1 MNCLKLK
8 VKLFLKCAQFEHRER
23 GISLSKVIF
32 KMSFKHPN
40 LKDTASKNV
49 SHVEYIGTRSGVD
62 KTLTEKDL
70 QKELEKGVSDDETY
84 AKYINERPRSH
95 GLFGQD
101 GLEDINEIK
110 SEMSSNTGFVWR
122 GIISL
127 REEDALKNGFENK
140 EKWQELI
147 RLKMPDIAYEMGIK
161 IENLRWCAAV
171 HMEKG
176 HPHTHVMFWEKN
188 PERIVGAVKE
198 SSLNAIRKSL
208 TDEIFENERQELLT
222 EKNMMRDLV
231 RDLAVKSVGDV
242 VRDIREFNEKIDLLI
257 GNTDKNELAP
267 KLFTKDEKKLI
278 NNIKELSQILPQHG
292 RINLKFMPE
301 DVKVK
306 TKEIAEFILKQPTF
320 ASVVEKNLKATE
332 ELTKMYT
339 GKVEDIEKTRNKA
352 YLDLVDR
359 ISQVILRGS
368 VEITKNNS
376 IVVDSDRAKT
386 AANLIE
392 KSKGDI
398 NNTQEIKEIC
408 SNLSKYC
415 IKANISVEETIN
427 GVFNYLNKAGYMCSS
442 EDVKQIYEKTKEEYK
457 DFELSYKTIDNYLAV
472 LKVLGINENNSIK
485 FLRNSINENIKDIE
499 KLIFKY
505 EKEGLLKKKESSFE
519 LTQKGYKLLSQTKKM
534 SNLQKAIMKCTE
546 GETDI
551 DKLLGNKSLLNEAA
565 MVKVFDEVKF
575 TKFDYKIKEEFG
587 EDNSLNMKEFER
599 KIFDKY
605 KNDFEKAENEFG
617 FYKSR
622 IEKLFLN
629 GYLDFNKETG
639 MFSFNDYGIEALKNI
654 STKFEFAK
662 YDANVTLSYI
672 TDDGL
677 DGAELKIIL
686 QKEIQNKIALSLAE
700 DINLILQRK
709 DIKEYIN
716 VNENGNIESTQK
728 GNDLEK
734 GLNIVNQ
741 FINKGPV
748 TLEQVKDV
756 CTEKYGDNAQAK
768 YESVSKKLEEL
779 YNKGYLNKTKT
790 NEYAVEEHIK
800 TLRNLLKQLKLEK
813 GTINNKD
820 LLGVLEK
827 NIPNKDAENQYKYLM
842 KRIDNLCKEKYLK
855 LEDGKFYITQKG
867 IDKKD
872 EVLHPERETLIKNID
887 YLKKLGMVKETS
899 IGLKSLNVEQV
910 KIEDTNLKKVLSIA
924 DKDCGTVE
932 VDKIEKNNTRLVNS
946 KYLNDTYG
954 EIKTSIDEMKKTLKI
969 DNIQEKTVLNLTKT
983 LLVSGVDYEEV
994 KSMLNKFSN
1003 QVGEDNYK
1011 TILEKAYKEVSDNN
1025 AFGKLTIISKDNWS
1039 DMFRA
1044 IGINPPPDYMY
1055 KGLYSINNSLGFG
1068 SIVNQIWKAA
1078 WNNLENQ
1085 RKQTT
1090 MQAEYMKKQL
1100 LKDGSKSKEAIKE
1113 EIKKQKSSSLYK
1125 DEEL

>member
-1 MNCLKLK
+1 M
-8 VKLFLKCAQFEHRER
+8 
-23 GISLSKVIF
+23 SKVIF

-40 LKDTASKNV
+40 LKDTTSKNV

-62 KTLTEKDL
+62 KTITEKDL
-70 QKELEKGVSDDETY
+70 QMELEKGVSDDETY
-84 AKYINERPRSH
+84 VKYINERPRSH

-101 GLEDINEIK
+101 GIEDINEIK
-110 SEMSSNTGFVWR
+110 QEIAANTGFVWR
-122 GIISL
+122 AIISL
-127 REEDALKNGFENK
+127 REEDALKNGFDNK

-176 HPHTHVMFWEKN
+176 HPHSHVIFWEKN
-188 PERIVGAVKE
+188 PERIIGAVKE

-208 TDEIFENERQELLT
+208 TDEIFENERQDLLT

-242 VRDIREFNEKIDLLI
+242 VKDIKKLNEKINLLI
-257 GNTDKNELAP
+257 STDKNELAP
-267 KLFTKDEKKLI
+267 KLFTEDEKKLI

-292 RINLKFMPE
+292 RVNLKFMPE
-301 DVKVK
+301 EVKIK

-339 GKVEDIEKTRNKA
+339 GKTEDIEKARNKA

-392 KSKGDI
+392 KSKGAI

-427 GVFNYLNKAGYMCSS
+427 GVFNYLNKAGYICSN
-442 EDVKQIYEKTKEEYK
+442 EDIKQIYEKTREEYK
-457 DFELSYKTIDNYLAV
+457 DFELTYKTMDHYLAV
-472 LKVLGINENNSIK
+472 LKVLGIDEDNSIK
-485 FLRNSINENIKDIE
+485 LLRNSVNKNISDIE
-499 KLIFKY
+499 TLISKY
-505 EKEGLLKKKESSFE
+505 EKEGLLRKNGSSFE
-519 LTQKGYKLLSQTKKM
+519 LTQKGYKLLSQSKNM
-534 SNLQKAIMKCTE
+534 SNLEKAIMKCTE
-546 GETDI
+546 GETSI
-551 DKLLGNKSLLNEAA
+551 DKLLSNKSLLNEAA

-575 TKFDYKIKEEFG
+575 TKFDYKIREEFG
-587 EDNSLNMKEFER
+587 EDNLLNMKEFEK

-605 KNDFEKAENEFG
+605 KTDFEKAENEFG
-617 FYKSR
+617 FYKTR

-629 GYLDFNKETG
+629 GYLDFNKKTG
-639 MFSFNDYGIEALKNI
+639 MFSFNEYGNEALKNI
-654 STKFEFAK
+654 STKFEFTK

-672 TDDGL
+672 IDDGL
-677 DGAELKIIL
+677 DGAELKNIL
-686 QKEIQNKIALSLAE
+686 NKEIQNKIALSLSE
-700 DINLILQRK
+700 DINLILHRK

-716 VNENGNIESTQK
+716 VNENGNIEATQK

-741 FINKGPV
+741 YINKGPV
-748 TLEQVKDV
+748 TLEYVKDI
-756 CTEKYGDNAQAK
+756 CEEKYGDNAQAK
-768 YESVSKKLEEL
+768 YENISKKLEEL

-790 NEYAVEEHIK
+790 NEYVVEDHIK
-800 TLRNLLKQLKLEK
+800 TLRSLLKQLKLEQ

-820 LLGVLEK
+820 ILSVLEK

-855 LEDGKFYITQKG
+855 IEDGKFFITQKG

-872 EVLHPERETLIKNID
+872 EVLHPERNTLLKNIN
-887 YLKKLGMVKETS
+887 YLKKLGMVKETPDGLRS
-899 IGLKSLNVEQV
+899 INIEPV
-910 KIEDTNLKKVLSIA
+910 KIEDPNLRRILNIA
-924 DKDCGTVE
+924 DKDYGNVE
-932 VDKIEKNNTRLVNS
+932 VDKIQKNNTRLVNS
-946 KYLNDTYG
+946 KYLNNTYG

-994 KSMLNKFSN
+994 KAMLNKFSS

-1039 DMFRA
+1039 DMFRS
-1044 IGINPPPDYMY
+1044 IGVNPPPDYMY
-1055 KGLYSINNSLGFG
+1055 KGLYSLNNSLGFG

-1113 EIKKQKSSSLYK
+1113 EIKKQKSSNLYK
-1125 DEEL
+1125 DEELEDI